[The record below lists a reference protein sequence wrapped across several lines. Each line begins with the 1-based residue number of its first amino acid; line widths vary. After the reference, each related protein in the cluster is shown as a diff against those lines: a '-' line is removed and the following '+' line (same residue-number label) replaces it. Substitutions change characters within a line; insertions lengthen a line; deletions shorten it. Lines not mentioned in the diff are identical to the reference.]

1 MFLSTNYRY
10 SLNKLANTMIFFNLL
25 NNEKKCKKTFK
36 VKNDCWFRFDYF
48 VNHSLILHEVAI
60 GVISEKRFLYQRFK
74 DYERAFVFLKKNKW
88 VGDINMEI
96 KSSNIDELEECK
108 ISFRN

>member
-10 SLNKLANTMIFFNLL
+10 SLNKLENTTRLFNLL
-25 NNEKKCKKTFK
+25 NNEKECKKTFK
-36 VKNDCWFRFDYF
+36 VKDDCWFEFDYF
-48 VNHSLILHEVAI
+48 ADNSLILHEVTI
-60 GVISEKRFLYQRFK
+60 RVISEKRFLFQRFK

-88 VGDINMEI
+88 VGDVSMEI
-96 KSSNIDELEECK
+96 KSDNIDELEECK

>member
-10 SLNKLANTMIFFNLL
+10 SLSKLANITRFFYLL
-25 NNEKKCKKTFK
+25 NNEKECKKTFK
-36 VKNDCWFRFDYF
+36 VKNDCWFEFCEFIDNGF
-48 VNHSLILHEVAI
+48 ILHEI
-60 GVISEKRFLYQRFK
+60 TIRVISEKRFLFQRFK

-88 VGDINMEI
+88 VGDMSMEI
-96 KSSNIDELEECK
+96 ESDNIDELEECK